1 MVSHEN
7 RFLPHFFV
15 VLILI
20 FTVSATMYV
29 VGSTIVVFL
38 LFVGIGVLG
47 SQIYLAATGDDIAPR
62 TRIRFGVLV
71 TLVIV
76 VGYSNTATSSEWLPI
91 VIFGFTL
98 VVFLLIYEAV
108 SGYLTSIDS

>member
-1 MVSHEN
+1 MISREN
-7 RFLPHFFV
+7 RFLLRFFV
-15 VLILI
+15 VLILTFI
-20 FTVSATMYV
+20 ASAILYV
-29 VGSTIVVFL
+29 VGSTVVVFL

-47 SQIYLAATGDDIAPR
+47 SQIYLAATGDDIPPR

-76 VGYSNTATSSEWLPI
+76 VGYSNTATSSERLP
-91 VIFGFTL
+91 VIILGVAL

-108 SGYLTSIDS
+108 SGYYTSIAS